1 MSGKL
6 LTVSVG
12 LVLLLALVG
21 VIFSGA
27 VTAQPDEA
35 TSAPA
40 PEQVTAEFY
49 NWYLGYIRGDDEAA
63 SGMAMRNPL
72 VDGAY
77 RDCGYLTDGFVAEI
91 DETLASFDKGAFD
104 PILLAQDVPV
114 RIDVGASDVTD
125 DEAIVPVA
133 MYWGGN
139 PTLSERLVTLHKVD
153 GAWQVAGV
161 GFTQ

>member
-21 VIFSGA
+21 VVFSGA
-27 VTAQPDEA
+27 VIAQPDEA

-49 NWYLGYIRGDDEAA
+49 NWYLGYVRDGEGDV
-63 SGMAMRNPL
+63 RNPL
-72 VDGAY
+72 VNGAH
-77 RDCGYLTDGFVAEI
+77 RDCGYLTEAFVAEI
-91 DETLASFDKGAFD
+91 DETLASFDKASFD
-104 PILLAQDVPV
+104 PILLAQDTPV
-114 RIDVGASDVTD
+114 RIDVGASEVTE
-125 DEAIVPVA
+125 DEAAVPVT
-133 MYWGGN
+133 MYWSGN
-139 PTLSERLVTLHKVD
+139 PTPSERSVTLHKVD

-161 GFTQ
+161 GFAH